1 MATAQPERT
10 LTAFGA
16 GEVHG
21 RQRSLWIDAARR
33 LSRNRLALIGLG
45 VVAVFIALAVLAD
58 TPLGVSLGRYA
69 PYSYQNYDA
78 INQAP
83 SWKHLFGTDPLGH
96 DNWSRV
102 LVGLRVSLSVGFAVA
117 AIVLFIGIGVGTLA
131 ALGGRWSDNIVM
143 RATDVAYAFPD
154 LLLIILIQATFGG
167 GLWQVIVAISLVA
180 WTGIA
185 RLVRAQMLSLRESDF
200 VMAARTLGASQF
212 RVVVVHILPNTLGPV
227 IVALTFAIPAAIF
240 AEAALTFI
248 GVGLPPPTA
257 SLGRLVNDGYTLVN
271 VNSWIVIFPALAI
284 GLLML
289 AFTFVGDGLR
299 DALDPRTR
307 GVG

>member
-1 MATAQPERT
+1 MATASSQAAIS
-10 LTAFGA
+10 AFGA
-16 GEVHG
+16 GEVYG
-21 RQRSLWIDAARR
+21 KQRNLWLDAVRR
-33 LSRNRLALIGLG
+33 LSRNRLALVG
-45 VVAVFIALAVLAD
+45 LAVVGLFIVLALLAH
-58 TPLGVSLGRYA
+58 TPFGISLDRYE
-69 PYSYQNYDA
+69 PYSYQNYSE
-78 INQAP
+78 INKGP
-83 SWKHLFGTDPLGH
+83 SLRHFFGTDPLGH

-102 LVGLRVSLSVGFAVA
+102 LVGLQVSLLVGFVVA
-117 AIVLFIGIGVGTLA
+117 AIDLFIGLSVGTLA

-167 GLWQVIVAISLVA
+167 GRWQVIVAISLVA

-200 VMAARTLGASQF
+200 VTAARTLGASQL

-248 GVGLPPPTA
+248 GIGLPPPTA
-257 SLGRLVNDGYTLVN
+257 SLGRLVNDGYTLVS
-271 VNSWIVIFPALAI
+271 VNPWIVVFPALAI

-289 AFTFVGDGLR
+289 SFTFIGDGLR

-307 GVG
+307 GA

>member
-1 MATAQPERT
+1 MATAQTQPA
-10 LTAFGA
+10 LGVFSA

-21 RQRSLWIDAARR
+21 KQRNLWVDAARR
-33 LSRNRLALIGLG
+33 LSRNRLALFGLA
-45 VVAVFIALAVLAD
+45 VVAVFIVLAVFSGSPFGTA
-58 TPLGVSLGRYA
+58 LGRYD
-69 PYSYQNYDA
+69 PYQYQNYSE
-78 INQAP
+78 INHGP
-83 SWKHLFGTDPLGH
+83 SLRHFFGTDELGH

-102 LVGLRVSLSVGFAVA
+102 LRGLRVSLSVGFAVA
-117 AIVLFIGIGVGTLA
+117 AIDLFIGIAVGTLA

-167 GLWQVIVAISLVA
+167 GLWQVIVAIALVA

-200 VMAARTLGASQF
+200 VMAARTLGASQL
-212 RVVVVHILPNTLGPV
+212 RIVVVHILPNTLGPV

-240 AEAALTFI
+240 AEAALSFI
-248 GVGLPPPTA
+248 GVGLPAPTA

-271 VNSWIVIFPALAI
+271 VNASVVLFPALAI

-289 AFTFVGDGLR
+289 SFTFIGDGLR

-307 GVG
+307 GS

>member
-1 MATAQPERT
+1 MATAQTQPT
-10 LTAFGA
+10 LGVFTA

-21 RQRSLWIDAARR
+21 RQRNLWVDAARR
-33 LSRNRLALIGLG
+33 LSRNRLALFGLG
-45 VVAVFIALAVLAD
+45 VVAVFVVLAVLSGRPFG
-58 TPLGVSLGRYA
+58 TGLGRYE
-69 PYSYQNYDA
+69 PYSYQNYSE
-78 INQAP
+78 INHGP
-83 SWKHLFGTDPLGH
+83 SLKHFFGTDELGH

-102 LVGLRVSLSVGFAVA
+102 LVGLRISLSVGFAVA
-117 AIVLFIGIGVGTLA
+117 AIDLFIGIAVGTLA

-167 GLWQVIVAISLVA
+167 GLWQVIVAVALVA

-200 VMAARTLGASQF
+200 VMAARTLGASQL
-212 RVVVVHILPNTLGPV
+212 RIVVVHILPNTLGPV

-240 AEAALTFI
+240 AEAALSFI
-248 GVGLPPPTA
+248 GVGLPAPTA
-257 SLGRLVNDGYTLVN
+257 SLGRLVNAGYVLVN
-271 VNSWIVIFPALAI
+271 VNPWVVLFPALAI

-289 AFTFVGDGLR
+289 SFTFIGDGLR

-307 GVG
+307 GS